1 MSRHSKQGGKP
12 MAVRISPEQRAR
24 LKRAAAIETRRR
36 GETVDLSQLLREV
49 GMAAVDR
56 IIAENEQALRA
67 PSAEGTGAANAD
79 AVFVQ

>member
-1 MSRHSKQGGKP
+1 
-12 MAVRISPEQRAR
+12 MAGSPVMVRISPEQRAR

-36 GETVDLSQLLREV
+36 GETVDLSQLLREI

-56 IIAENEQALRA
+56 IIAENEQAVRG
-67 PSAEGTGAANAD
+67 PSDEGTGASNAD

>member
-1 MSRHSKQGGKP
+1 M
-12 MAVRISPEQRAR
+12 VRISPEQRAR

-56 IIAENEQALRA
+56 IIAEDAQQSLEPAGA
-67 PSAEGTGAANAD
+67 P
-79 AVFVQ
+79 